1 MTLSKRERQIS
12 VVVLVAAALLVLDQL
27 ALTPYLERRRALV
40 DEAGARA
47 DELADVT
54 RVMKKEQRLRR
65 ALMEMGSAMAGGT
78 GGRQADPSQAE
89 GRFLTLLDEWEKQ
102 AGVAKA
108 SFQRLRSV
116 EAYGFTRLTF
126 QVSAT
131 GRMPA
136 IAALMY
142 HVETAPIPLHV
153 DQMQVM
159 LSGASGDELQVQFTV
174 SALCRTSPGG
184 GGGPRP
190 ESPQRRG
197 GVALLEAGGGG
208 RR

>member
-27 ALTPYLERRRALV
+27 ALTPYLERRKALV
-40 DEAGARA
+40 DERSARA

-54 RVMKKEQRLRR
+54 RLMKKEQRLRR
-65 ALMEMGSAMAGGT
+65 LLVEMGAAMAGG
-78 GGRQADPSQAE
+78 GGGQQADPSQAE

-108 SFQRLRSV
+108 SFQRLRSA
-116 EAYGFTRLTF
+116 EAYGFTKLTF

-136 IAALMY
+136 IAGLIY
-142 HVETAPIPLHV
+142 RVETAPIPLHV

-159 LSGASGDELQVQFTV
+159 ISGATGDELQVQFTV
-174 SALCRTSPGG
+174 SALCRTSSGG
-184 GGGPRP
+184 GGGRP
-190 ESPQRRG
+190 EAPPRRG
-197 GVALLEAGGGG
+197 GVALLDSGGGG

>member
-27 ALTPYLERRRALV
+27 ALTPYLDRRRALV
-40 DEAGARA
+40 DEASSRA

-54 RVMKKEQRLRR
+54 RLMKKEQRLRR
-65 ALMEMGSAMAGGT
+65 LLVDMGAAMAGGT
-78 GGRQADPSQAE
+78 SGQQPDPSQAE

-136 IAALMY
+136 IAGLVY
-142 HVETAPIPLHV
+142 RVETAPIPLHV

-159 LSGASGDELQVQFTV
+159 LSGPTGDELQVQFTV

-184 GGGPRP
+184 GGGRP
-190 ESPQRRG
+190 EAPPRRG
-197 GVALLEAGGGG
+197 GVALLDAGGGG